1 MKHLAPLIIALFL
14 VNIAEA
20 QKTIDLD
27 ISDVTVFLEQAQVT
41 RKGSVQLPAG
51 KSELLIGGITEG
63 MNAQSVSV
71 KGNDAYQILGVKTER
86 RYDETLKLSP
96 RWQAKQDSLDDL
108 QFELQTNKATMVVY
122 DEEMEFMRA
131 NRSIKGEEGAL
142 LVEDIEEMADF
153 WRERTR
159 EIQFR
164 QLELRSNNMQLQT
177 DIQKLQREL
186 DKISANFRRSANEV
200 TISLDVKKAGS
211 YALEFSYVVY
221 NAQWV
226 PAYDIRTNGA
236 NEDLQLTYKGR
247 VRQNTGNDWDKVN
260 ITLSSGNPAIGGN
273 PPSFYNW
280 YLTQYEKENSKRK
293 YRAANAPAYDVDDD
307 AAEELSMDVT
317 YAGNQ
322 VETLVS
328 IDQNVVN
335 TEFKINIPYSVPS
348 DNQYVEV
355 ENQVITLNSDYKHYA
370 APRSKESAFLLASV
384 TDWIKYNLLPGD
396 ANIYFNKTFVGNSF
410 IDPNQGSDTL
420 DLSLGIDP
428 SVVIKREQVQDFC
441 QTKNIGAKKLTSKG
455 FEISVMNTKQQS
467 VTLELVDQIPLS
479 KNNSIEVELLELS
492 GGKLD
497 EETGKV
503 TWEVNIAPGE
513 SVSKVL
519 KFSVKYPKK
528 VIVGGL

>member
-1 MKHLAPLIIALFL
+1 MKHLFPLIIALFL
-14 VNIAEA
+14 INIAEA

-27 ISDVTVFLEQAQVT
+27 ISDVTVFLNQAQVN
-41 RKGSVQLPAG
+41 RKGQVQLPAG
-51 KSELLIGGITEG
+51 KTELLIGGLTEG

-71 KGNDAYQILGVKTER
+71 KGSDAYQILGVKTER

-96 RWQAKQDSLDDL
+96 KWQAKQDSLDDL
-108 QFELQTNKATMVVY
+108 QFELQTNTATMSVY

-131 NRSIKGEEGAL
+131 NRSIKGEDGAL
-142 LVEDIEEMADF
+142 LVEDVEEMADF
-153 WRERTR
+153 WRERMR

-164 QLELRSNNMQLQT
+164 QLELRANNTKLQT
-177 DIQKLQREL
+177 EIQKLQREL
-186 DKISANFRRSANEV
+186 SKISANFRRSANEV

-211 YALEFSYVVY
+211 YPLEFSYVVY
-221 NAQWV
+221 NAQWI
-226 PAYDIRTNGA
+226 PAYDIRTNGT

-280 YLTQYEKENSKRK
+280 YLTQYEQENSKRK
-293 YRAANAPAYDVDDD
+293 YRTANAPAYESDDYM
-307 AAEELSMDVT
+307 EESTMVVMDMGTDSAPMVSM
-317 YAGNQ
+317 
-322 VETLVS
+322 
-328 IDQNVVN
+328 DQNVVN

-355 ENQVITLNSDYKHYA
+355 ENQVITLKSDYKHYA
-370 APRSKESAFLLASV
+370 AARSKESAFLLASV

-428 SVVIKREQVQDFC
+428 SVVIKREQIQDFC
-441 QTKNIGAKKLTSKG
+441 QTKNIGGKKLTTKG
-455 FEISVMNTKQQS
+455 FEINVMNTKQQS

-479 KNNSIEVELLELS
+479 KNNSIEVEALELS

-503 TWEVNIAPGE
+503 TWEVTIAPGE
-513 SVSKVL
+513 SVAKVL